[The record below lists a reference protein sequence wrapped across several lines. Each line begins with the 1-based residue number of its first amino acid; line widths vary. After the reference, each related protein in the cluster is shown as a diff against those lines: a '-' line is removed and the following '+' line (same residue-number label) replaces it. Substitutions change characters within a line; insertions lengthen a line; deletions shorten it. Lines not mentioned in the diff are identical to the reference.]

1 MPRGQKSKLRARE
14 KRRQAR
20 EEPKDPAGAQATRPE
35 EKESPSSPSSDLEN
49 VPQSSPVTEIP
60 SHPPVPGGVHS
71 TTIAAAASNASFNE
85 GANNQVAE
93 RSDAAQAQAT
103 TEEWPKGP
111 LEKKVI
117 LLVYYLLYKYQ
128 MKEPI
133 SKTDMLRNVIQVY
146 RNRFLEILKRASEHL
161 EMVFGL
167 DMKEMDPHRH
177 IYILVNK
184 LNFSYDAMPSDDRG
198 VPKTGL
204 LMTILGVIFTKGNC
218 ATEEQVWQML
228 NVIGL
233 HKGRHHFFFGEPKK
247 LITKTFVKE
256 KYLEYRQVPGSDPP
270 RYEFLWGPRA
280 YVETTKMKVL
290 EFVAKIHDTVPTAFP
305 SCYEEA
311 VRDEEERARARAA
324 ARARIAA
331 TASARAKAMAS
342 ARSKAIASSSSHN
355 K

>member
-1 MPRGQKSKLRARE
+1 MPWGKKSKHQARG
-14 KRRQAR
+14 KHRQER
-20 EEPKDPAGAQATRPE
+20 EEPENPVGAQATAAVGGEFR
-35 EKESPSSPSSDLEN
+35 SSSSPRFESLSAAGSN
-49 VPQSSPVTEIP
+49 SNPQGPQRAPSTATAVTR
-60 SHPPVPGGVHS
+60 S
-71 TTIAAAASNASFNE
+71 NE
-85 GANNQVAE
+85 GANYRVEERPRSSQVGP
-93 RSDAAQAQAT
+93 AT
-103 TEEWPKGP
+103 EPFHRGP
-111 LEKKVI
+111 LDEKVI

-167 DMKEMDPHRH
+167 DVKEMDPHRH

-247 LITKTFVKE
+247 LITKNFVKE

-342 ARSKAIASSSSHN
+342 ARSKAIASSSSHT